1 MKEKEIVSC
10 LGIISSKKMM
20 RSNAS
25 ASYHTDI
32 YRYNRKMEPSFK
44 DLTIR
49 RATLD
54 DLTDIL
60 SLAEQLG
67 YPTSPE
73 AMAARLNDV
82 ISDPMRVVF
91 VADTGDGKAAGYI
104 QASRHVSVEVDP
116 LVEID
121 GLVVSRDHRRQ
132 GIGKKLIAAV
142 EEWARS
148 LGILTVRLHTNIIRE
163 EAHRFYKDLGF
174 IINKTQ
180 YSMVKKLAE

>member
-1 MKEKEIVSC
+1 MTPNITV
-10 LGIISSKKMM
+10 
-20 RSNAS
+20 
-25 ASYHTDI
+25 
-32 YRYNRKMEPSFK
+32 
-44 DLTIR
+44 R
-49 RATLD
+49 RATLA

-73 AMAARLNDV
+73 TMAARLNDV
-82 ISDPMRVVF
+82 LSDSMRIVF
-91 VADTGDGKAAGYI
+91 VADPGNGHAAGYI
-104 QASRHVSVEVDP
+104 QASRHVSIEVDP

-121 GLVVSRDHRRQ
+121 GLVVSQNHRRQ
-132 GIGKKLIAAV
+132 GIGKMLIAAV
-142 EEWARS
+142 EDWARS

-180 YSMVKKLAE
+180 YSMVKKLKE